1 MHITY
6 LLKYLHIHTLY
17 IDTLY
22 THYTHYRHPKDGIK
36 QVMENIAFIIPWTF
50 KIKSKFKQYYGQKMF
65 KKSPCIWRVHT
76 IILLVVNYQ

>member
-6 LLKYLHIHTLY
+6 LLKYLHIHVYINSYIDRHIHTLY

-36 QVMENIAFIIPWTF
+36 QVMENIAFIIP
-50 KIKSKFKQYYGQKMF
+50 
-65 KKSPCIWRVHT
+65 
-76 IILLVVNYQ
+76 